1 MVPIFGATLQPVFI
15 QDRQLFHRTVS
26 HTLLQT
32 SVCLRAV
39 DIQAVITII
48 TVLII
53 LTSFFQRSS
62 KMTQLGH
69 TGRGNCAFVAPS
81 AARCVTRAVR
91 SAEWSLTRQPS
102 IRIHDLWS
110 RHVAQDGL
118 LLGTTRR
125 DTLHLCQFS
134 LSLTTLRHCGQRQAH
149 STESQSSASTN
160 LACLL

>member
-1 MVPIFGATLQPVFI
+1 
-15 QDRQLFHRTVS
+15 
-26 HTLLQT
+26 
-32 SVCLRAV
+32 
-39 DIQAVITII
+39 
-48 TVLII
+48 
-53 LTSFFQRSS
+53 
-62 KMTQLGH
+62 MTQLGH

-160 LACLL
+160 LACLLWACLSAGALILFCFSAYHFSHTQIAWQTPLHTCLLKP